1 VTGSSKSQFKR
12 WLSAPPRPHG
22 EIIKDR
28 TVSNLELFYDL
39 VYVAVI
45 TQVANRLSADISVR
59 GVAEFAVVFAML
71 WIAWI
76 NGSLYVELHGREDGR
91 TRLLVFLQM
100 GVLALLAVFAQHAA
114 DSTGTQFA
122 LVYGAFLALMTWHWW
137 SVRQLDRTER
147 PEFLSVTAYY
157 VGGMVVS
164 AAIVAASGF
173 LPTDARLL
181 VWAVYAAGWILGIY
195 VAGTRPRVGITEGI
209 APTES
214 LVERFGLFVII
225 VLGEVIFGVV
235 EGLAAVEPDLLTIA
249 VGSLALIIGFGYWWL
264 YFDLAGRRL
273 PRNTRGTLATW
284 MLSHLPITLSITAS
298 GAAIVSLVEHAHD
311 SGTFVGTSLLLAG
324 SVAFGLVAM
333 LFTTR
338 QLEDAV
344 GLAVVYRPL
353 QLALVAG
360 AAAALFAGWLA
371 PAPILLAALL
381 VAILSALW
389 FFAVARFIRAGA
401 WGAPF
406 TARSEV
412 VSAPPA
418 D

>member
-1 VTGSSKSQFKR
+1 MSSTGTAKSQFKR
-12 WLSAPPRPHG
+12 WLTAPPRAHG
-22 EIIKDR
+22 EVIRDR

-45 TQVANRLSADISVR
+45 TQASNRLTHDISPR
-59 GVAEFAVVFAML
+59 GFAEFAVVFAML

-76 NGSLYVELHGREDGR
+76 NGSLYIELHGREDGR

-100 GVLALLAVFAQHAA
+100 ATLALLAVFTEHAA
-114 DSTGTQFA
+114 DATGSQFA

-147 PEFLSVTAYY
+147 PEFLPITGVY

-164 AAIVAASGF
+164 TTVIVASGF
-173 LPTDARLL
+173 LADGARLL
-181 VWAVYAAGWILGIY
+181 VWTIYAAGWLIGIY
-195 VAGTRPRVGITEGI
+195 LAGTRPRVGITQGI

-235 EGLAAVEPDLLTIA
+235 EGLAAVAPDGLTIA

-264 YFDLAGRRL
+264 YFDLVGRRM
-273 PRNTRGTLATW
+273 PRNTRGSLAAW
-284 MLSHLPITLSITAS
+284 MLSHLPITLSITAT
-298 GAAIVSLVEHAHD
+298 GAAIVSLLQHAHEATTPPD
-311 SGTFVGTSLLLAG
+311 TAWLLAG
-324 SVAFGLVAM
+324 AVAIGLVAM
-333 LFTTR
+333 VVAIR

-344 GLAVVYRPL
+344 RIAVVYRPL
-353 QLALVAG
+353 QLVLAAG
-360 AAAALFAGWLA
+360 AGIA
-371 PAPILLAALL
+371 LLAGLAAPSPLVLAGLL

-389 FFAVARFIRAGA
+389 AFAVTRYLRSGA
-401 WGAPF
+401 WI
-406 TARSEV
+406 EV
-412 VSAPPA
+412 KPPA
-418 D
+418 

>member
-1 VTGSSKSQFKR
+1 MTDQGRSQFKR
-12 WLSAPPRPHG
+12 WLTAPPRPHG
-22 EIIKDR
+22 AILKDR
-28 TVSNLELFYDL
+28 TVSHLELFYDL

-45 TQVANRLSADISVR
+45 TQVANRLATDISLR
-59 GVAEFAVVFAML
+59 GFAEFSVVFAML

-76 NGSLYVELHGREDGR
+76 NGSLYIELHGSEDGR

-100 GVLALLAVFAQHAA
+100 GILALLAVFGQHAA

-122 LVYGAFLALMTWHWW
+122 LAYGAFLALMSWHWW

-147 PEFLSVTAYY
+147 PEFLAVTAYY

-164 AAIVAASGF
+164 TAIVAASGF

-181 VWAVYAAGWILGIY
+181 VWAVYAAGWIVGIY

-209 APTES
+209 APTDS

-235 EGLAAVEPDLLTIA
+235 KGMSTVEPDLLTIA
-249 VGSLALIIGFGYWWL
+249 VGSLSLSIGFGYWWL
-264 YFDLAGRRL
+264 YFDLAGQRL

-298 GAAIVSLVEHAHD
+298 GAAIVSLVEHAGD
-311 SGTFVGTSLLLAG
+311 AGTFVGTSLLLAG
-324 SVAFGLVAM
+324 SVALGLIAM

-338 QLEDAV
+338 QLDDAIRLS
-344 GLAVVYRPL
+344 GVYRPV

-360 AAAALFAGWLA
+360 AAFAFFAGWLA

-381 VAILSALW
+381 VAVLSALW
-389 FFAVARFIRAGA
+389 FFAVARFIGAGA
-401 WGAPF
+401 WIQPRLG
-406 TARSEV
+406 E
-412 VSAPPA
+412 
-418 D
+418 

>member
-1 VTGSSKSQFKR
+1 MTGQAGQTRQTSQTKGQFKR
-12 WLSAPPRPHG
+12 WLTAPPRPHG

-45 TQVANRLSADISVR
+45 TQVANRLSEDISLR
-59 GVAEFAVVFAML
+59 GFAEFAVVFAML

-76 NGSLYVELHGREDGR
+76 NGSLYIELHGREDGR

-100 GVLALLAVFAQHAA
+100 GILALLAVFAEHAA

-122 LVYGAFLALMTWHWW
+122 LVYAAFLALMSWHWW

-147 PEFLSVTAYY
+147 PEFLAVTAWY

-164 AAIVAASGF
+164 TLVVAASGF
-173 LPTDARLL
+173 LPNEARLL
-181 VWAVYAAGWILGIY
+181 LWAVYASGWIAGIY
-195 VAGTRPRVGITEGI
+195 LAGTRPRVGISEGI

-235 EGLAAVEPDLLTIA
+235 EGLAAVEPDLMTIA

-264 YFDLAGRRL
+264 YFDLVGRRE
-273 PRNTRGTLATW
+273 PRNTRGTLAAW
-284 MLSHLPITLSITAS
+284 MLSHLPITLSITAT

-311 SGTFVGTSLLLAG
+311 PGTSFGTSWLLAG
-324 SVAFGLVAM
+324 AVAIGLVAM
-333 LFTTR
+333 IFAIR

-344 GLAVVYRPL
+344 RLAAVYRPL
-353 QLALVAG
+353 Q
-360 AAAALFAGWLA
+360 AALAAGVAVALFVGWIS

-381 VAILSALW
+381 VLILSAIW

-401 WGAPF
+401 WGAPSR
-406 TARSEV
+406 T
-412 VSAPPA
+412 

>member
-1 VTGSSKSQFKR
+1 MIARSSAGHNATVAGEGKGQFKR
-12 WLSAPPRPHG
+12 WLTAAPRPHG
-22 EIIKDR
+22 AILQDR

-45 TQVANRLSADISVR
+45 TQVANRLSEDLSPR
-59 GVAEFAVVFAML
+59 GIAEFAVVFAML

-76 NGSLYVELHGREDGR
+76 NGSLYIELHGREDGR

-100 GVLALLAVFAQHAA
+100 GILALLAVFAEHAA

-122 LVYGAFLALMTWHWW
+122 LVYGAFLALMSWHWW

-164 AAIVAASGF
+164 TAIVAASGF
-173 LPTDARLL
+173 LPTEARL
-181 VWAVYAAGWILGIY
+181 VIWAVYAAGWIVGIY

-264 YFDLAGRRL
+264 YFDLVGRRL
-273 PRNTRGTLATW
+273 PRNTRGSLAVW
-284 MLSHLPITLSITAS
+284 MLTHLPITLSIAAS
-298 GAAIVSLVEHAHD
+298 GAAIVGLVEHAHEGI
-311 SGTFVGTSLLLAG
+311 SIWNSLLLAG
-324 SVAFGLVAM
+324 SVALGLVAM

-344 GLAVVYRPL
+344 RLATVYGPI
-353 QLALVAG
+353 QGALAAG
-360 AAAALFAGWLA
+360 AF
-371 PAPILLAALL
+371 AALL
-381 VAILSALW
+381 VGWVALFPLALATLLVLILSAIW
-389 FFAVARFIRAGA
+389 FFAVARYVRAGA
-401 WGAPF
+401 WGAEQP
-406 TARSEV
+406 
-412 VSAPPA
+412 
-418 D
+418 